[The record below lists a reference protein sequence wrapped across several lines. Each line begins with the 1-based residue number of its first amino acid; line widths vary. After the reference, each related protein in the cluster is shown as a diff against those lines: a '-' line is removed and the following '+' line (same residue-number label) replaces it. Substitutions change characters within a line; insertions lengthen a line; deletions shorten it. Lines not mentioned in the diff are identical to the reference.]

1 MLRLLKYYLST
12 AAQTVIWIGKHITNQ
27 SWWIHLV
34 IFWEES
40 SSSFTTI
47 DVPFRT
53 KKRTKI
59 RACYFKK
66 ILVVQLVPPQRQQ
79 LLTILILEINTTLYI
94 SLQYYKV
101 SLRRTTTFPGLI
113 SACSFTHLLRLI
125 LGLTKR
131 RNNYFFSLYFCDDY
145 KLNTQHT
152 WTVL

>member
-1 MLRLLKYYLST
+1 MDPSCDFLRGVFFFVYNNRRAISYKKKEQKSGH
-12 AAQTVIWIGKHITNQ
+12 VI
-27 SWWIHLV
+27 S
-34 IFWEES
+34 
-40 SSSFTTI
+40 
-47 DVPFRT
+47 
-53 KKRTKI
+53 
-59 RACYFKK
+59 K

-152 WTVL
+152 

>member
-53 KKRTKI
+53 KKEQKSGHVI
-59 RACYFKK
+59 LK